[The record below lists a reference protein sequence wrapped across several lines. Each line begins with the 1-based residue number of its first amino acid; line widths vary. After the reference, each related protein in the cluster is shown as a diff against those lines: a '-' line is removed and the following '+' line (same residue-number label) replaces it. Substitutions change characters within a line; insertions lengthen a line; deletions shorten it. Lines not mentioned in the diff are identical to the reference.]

1 MQVLTTA
8 PPFPTGAPWD
18 FFMSHVQRESG
29 PDLALI
35 TRDIEKAGK
44 KVWLDKLMKDC
55 STAAMMEGVQ
65 HSKTFVLVL
74 SDGYFDS
81 TYCVKELRRAISLRK
96 KIVLCHMQGVNV
108 GAILQRKPSDP
119 EFASIGDKQSVELII
134 SDAKF
139 RKVVVERLIASA
151 ADFTFIW

>member
-1 MQVLTTA
+1 
-8 PPFPTGAPWD
+8 
-18 FFMSHVQRESG
+18 MSHVQRESG
-29 PDLALI
+29 HAAALI
-35 TRDIEKAGK
+35 TRDLEQAGK
-44 KVWLDKLMKDC
+44 KVWLDVNMNDRG
-55 STAAMMEGVQ
+55 THAMMEGVE
-65 HSKTFVLVL
+65 HSKTFMLVL

-81 TYCVKELRRAISLRK
+81 NVMELRHAISLRK

-151 ADFTFIW
+151 ADFTFMW